1 MTVWERGIW
10 EGFGCAR
17 KGRRWRGALMGFN
30 GEGGRHLAGK
40 EIGDERERDDMWVRP
55 RNSNTFKN
63 QNFIQIRFDPKR
75 NFPSSKSL
83 DKNTGRYG
91 LKRRTTFVIANF
103 SDSNS
108 NLN

>member
-40 EIGDERERDDMWVRP
+40 EIGDEREREMTCG
-55 RNSNTFKN
+55 SGLE
-63 QNFIQIRFDPKR
+63 IQI
-75 NFPSSKSL
+75 PSKIKISFKL
-83 DKNTGRYG
+83 DLIQKGTSQAQKAWIKILGDM
-91 LKRRTTFVIANF
+91 V
-103 SDSNS
+103 
-108 NLN
+108 